1 MLVNEEDKKDK
12 DKKRMSFKE
21 FDPSKYV
28 NLEPTLDEAAKGT
41 AVVSWGRMN
50 PMTAGHE
57 KLVKKVL
64 SVAKAEKGMPHIFLT
79 HSVDKKKNPLTYEDK
94 LNFAQ
99 KAFGPVVK
107 NSNAKTI
114 FQLMKQL
121 EKGFNRVV
129 FVAGSDRV
137 KEFNDT
143 LNKYNG
149 KEYKFD
155 EIKVVSAGQ
164 RDEDADDVSG
174 ISGTKMRGYA
184 ATDMKKFAANLP
196 KKIRGDAEEIAALVR
211 KGMNLNES
219 LEELDEILT
228 RQQRHKKSI
237 AMRRARHKIKRGRE
251 LAKRKLASNEK
262 LQGRAR
268 KKAIETLKNKYAKHK
283 RYADMET
290 AEKINIEKK
299 IQKLPKARID
309 ALAKRLLPKVKQA
322 ERERFANKA
331 TDNPTTPKRESV
343 MPSFKDFLNE
353 KIKVKQ
359 DRDIDDMPG
368 SQPAGYY
375 KGVDKDKKDDRA
387 RHFANKAKM
396 DDDDPKAYTP
406 APGDKEAKT
415 KPSTFT
421 KKYKAMYGEENLDEM
436 WGTNVSKRPHMLMD
450 KNLKT
455 KFDKRFKMYKR
466 PEETPVEKELEES
479 LFQESVDLMDLMD
492 LIESTEILIDDL
504 NEDAE
509 TGLKKKAEKSGM
521 PYGILKK
528 VYDRGMAAWK
538 TGHRP
543 GTTPQQWGMARVNSF
558 VTKSSGTWG
567 KADSDLAAKVRKE
580 EVEQLDEV
588 LPAIAGA
595 IARKAAGA
603 VAKKV
608 AKKAAVAVGKAV
620 ATGAAIGVAKKVASK
635 VADSGKKEKEESS
648 DYEKARRKAIRN
660 NVNTEPTVDENLA
673 TKDTPNA

>member
-1 MLVNEEDKKDK
+1 
-12 DKKRMSFKE
+12 
-21 FDPSKYV
+21 
-28 NLEPTLDEAAKGT
+28 
-41 AVVSWGRMN
+41 
-50 PMTAGHE
+50 
-57 KLVKKVL
+57 
-64 SVAKAEKGMPHIFLT
+64 
-79 HSVDKKKNPLTYEDK
+79 
-94 LNFAQ
+94 
-99 KAFGPVVK
+99 
-107 NSNAKTI
+107 
-114 FQLMKQL
+114 
-121 EKGFNRVV
+121 
-129 FVAGSDRV
+129 
-137 KEFNDT
+137 
-143 LNKYNG
+143 
-149 KEYKFD
+149 
-155 EIKVVSAGQ
+155 
-164 RDEDADDVSG
+164 
-174 ISGTKMRGYA
+174 
-184 ATDMKKFAANLP
+184 
-196 KKIRGDAEEIAALVR
+196 
-211 KGMNLNES
+211 
-219 LEELDEILT
+219 
-228 RQQRHKKSI
+228 
-237 AMRRARHKIKRGRE
+237 
-251 LAKRKLASNEK
+251 
-262 LQGRAR
+262 
-268 KKAIETLKNKYAKHK
+268 
-283 RYADMET
+283 MET

-331 TDNPTTPKRESV
+331 TDNPTTPKKESV